1 MNKFQA
7 RLRPEMSCLDQTATS
22 RGEMVS
28 IRNFMQTRDRV
39 CSLSRAEISPLH
51 ARSPQPHSI
60 TGHAKDHRAKGIT
73 MSITRF
79 IRSSLFAIALLAMS
93 AAAYGQLSISVSFA
107 PPELPV
113 YEQPLCPGDGYL
125 WTPGYWAYADDY
137 GYYWVPGTWVM
148 APEQGLLWTPA
159 YWSWGGNGYVFNNGY
174 WGQQVG
180 FYGGVSYGYGYYGD
194 GYQGGRW
201 QNGQF
206 YYNRSASNVNV
217 TNIHNVYNTTIINNT
232 TINRVSYNGGN
243 GGINARPTPQQ
254 QSMLHEKH
262 IAPVPAQTQQA
273 QTARTSPEQRASV
286 NHGTPTVAATPK
298 PGAFSDHGV
307 IHAKPTG
314 TPYNAPVNRAA
325 VQPPPANPPAAR
337 PEKNTAPSERPTPSN
352 QPEPKA
358 TPPTRSN
365 QPEPKNV
372 EPSKPEPNKPEP
384 NKPEPNRPPTAQ
396 PERQPEPN
404 RTPAAQ
410 PNNRPEPKGNEP
422 TQRPLSPPPSE
433 RAQPQH
439 TAPPPEARPAAQQPQ
454 HSQPEPA
461 KQEQKKA
468 EEEKPKQNEKP
479 Q

>member
-1 MNKFQA
+1 M
-7 RLRPEMSCLDQTATS
+7 RT
-22 RGEMVS
+22 RG
-28 IRNFMQTRDRV
+28 RV
-39 CSLSRAEISPLH
+39 CSSSRCENRPSPCAQL
-51 ARSPQPHSI
+51 
-60 TGHAKDHRAKGIT
+60 
-73 MSITRF
+73 
-79 IRSSLFAIALLAMS
+79 
-93 AAAYGQLSISVSFA
+93 AAAQHYRARRGSSGKRNHNEYHPFYSFVAVCNRPARDLGGSLSQLSVSISFA

-125 WTPGYWAYADDY
+125 WTPGYWAYADNDY

-159 YWSWGGNGYVFNNGY
+159 YWSWGGNGYIFNNGY

-243 GGINARPTPQQ
+243 GGISARPTPQQ
-254 QSMLHEKH
+254 ESVAHERH
-262 IAPVPAQTQQA
+262 IAPVAAQTQHA
-273 QTARTSPEQRASV
+273 QEARTNPEQRAAV
-286 NHGTPTVAATPK
+286 NHGTPAVAATPK
-298 PGAFSDHGV
+298 PGAFNDRAAV
-307 IHAKPTG
+307 HAKPTG

-325 VQPPPANPPAAR
+325 VQPPANIPAAR
-337 PEKNTAPSERPTPSN
+337 PEKNAAPSDRPTPSN

-358 TPPTRSN
+358 APPTRSN
-365 QPEPKNV
+365 QPEPKNA
-372 EPSKPEPNKPEP
+372 EPSKPQPNRPEPNKPEP
-384 NKPEPNRPPTAQ
+384 NKPEPNRPPTTQ

-422 TQRPLSPPPSE
+422 TQRPLTPPPSE

-439 TAPPPEARPAAQQPQ
+439 TAPPSEPRPAARQPQ

-461 KQEQKKA
+461 KPEQGKA
-468 EEEKPKQNEKP
+468 QEEKPKQNEKL